1 MKKYFL
7 IISILFAVIISA
19 CGEKKVDTP
28 ENSQLDSTA
37 YVYDSTEIKAQPID
51 DNSSFQLTYNFN
63 KGETVRYRLSTISD
77 NLQTLTTD
85 TSITM
90 KLHQEV
96 VYVFDFTPKEI
107 DKDGVIEADI
117 KILGVKLFA
126 DVNGEK
132 VNFEAGKDVDSAG
145 QKRFAEF
152 LALQNNPF
160 SVRFNKAGEVLE
172 VFRAD
177 KIANKF
183 FNLRGAD
190 SLDAQTKNMVKDDMV
205 SNVLKPIVLQ
215 LIRKMPENQLAKD
228 STWSIS
234 QPPIPMMV
242 FQINYTNKYKINSIE
257 KINDDRL
264 AVINAGMD
272 YNVTG
277 DTKYE
282 ERGVVYNFKKPVSTG
297 DGIIYFNIDKGRIQK
312 SKTKSF
318 TEMFFTFDANTPQGK
333 QKGSR
338 KETVANTSILEMLN

>member
-1 MKKYFL
+1 MKNIFL
-7 IISILFAVIISA
+7 MITLLTVVIVSA
-19 CGEKKVDTP
+19 CGEKKGNAP

-51 DNSSFQLTYNFN
+51 DKSNFQLSYNFK
-63 KGETVRYRLSTISD
+63 KGETLRYRLSTISD

-85 TSITM
+85 TAITM

-96 VYVFDFTPKEI
+96 VYVFDFTPKET
-107 DKDGVIEADI
+107 DNDGVTEADI
-117 KILGVKLFA
+117 KIVGVKLNA

-132 VNFEAGKDVDSAG
+132 VNFEAGKNVDSTA

-152 LALQNNPF
+152 LALWNNPF

-177 KIANKF
+177 KIANRF
-183 FNLRGAD
+183 FSLRGAD
-190 SLDAQTKNMVKDDMV
+190 SLDTQTKNMVKDDMV

-215 LIRKMPENQLAKD
+215 LIRKMPEKQLAKD
-228 STWSIS
+228 STWSIP

-242 FQINYTNKYKINSIE
+242 FQLNFTNKYKINSIE
-257 KINDDRL
+257 KLKDDRL
-264 AVINAGMD
+264 AVITAGMD

-282 ERGVVYNFKKPVSTG
+282 ERGIVYNFKKPISTG
-297 DGIIYFNIDKGRIQK
+297 EGTIYFNIDKGRIQK
-312 SKTKSF
+312 SKTKSY

-338 KETVANTSILEMLN
+338 KEIVTNTSILELL

>member
-7 IISILFAVIISA
+7 ILTMVSALIISA
-19 CGEKKVDTP
+19 CGEKKNASP

-37 YVYDSTEIKAQPID
+37 YLYDSTEIKAQPIN
-51 DNSSFQLTYNFN
+51 DNSNFQLTYNFN
-63 KGETVRYRLSTISD
+63 KGETIRYRLSTISD

-85 TSITM
+85 TSLTM

-96 VYVFDFTPKEI
+96 IYVFDFTPKEI
-107 DKDGVIEADI
+107 DKEGVTEAEI
-117 KILGVKLFA
+117 KILGVKLSA
-126 DVNGEK
+126 DINGEK
-132 VNFEAGKDVDSAG
+132 VNFEAGKSLDSAE

-152 LALQNNPF
+152 LALWNNPF

-172 VFRAD
+172 IFRAD
-177 KIANKF
+177 KIANRF

-190 SLDAQTKNMVKDDMV
+190 SLDTQTKNMVKDEMV
-205 SNVLKPIVLQ
+205 TNVLKPIVLQ
-215 LIRKMPENQLAKD
+215 LIRKMPEKQLAKD
-228 STWSIS
+228 STWAIT

-242 FQINYTNKYKINSIE
+242 FQINFTNKYKVDSIE
-257 KINDDRL
+257 KLNDDRL
-264 AVINAGMD
+264 AVISAGMD
-272 YNVTG
+272 YNVSG

-282 ERGVVYNFKKPVSTG
+282 ERGVVYNFKKPVSSG

-312 SKTKSF
+312 SKTKSY

-338 KETVANTSILEMLN
+338 KEIVSNTSILETL

>member
-7 IISILFAVIISA
+7 ILTMVSALIISA
-19 CGEKKVDTP
+19 CGEKKNDSP

-37 YVYDSTEIKAQPID
+37 YLYDSTEIKAQPIN
-51 DNSSFQLTYNFN
+51 DNSNFQLTYNFN
-63 KGETVRYRLSTISD
+63 KGETIRYRLSTISD

-85 TSITM
+85 TSLTM

-96 VYVFDFTPKEI
+96 IYVFDFTPKEI
-107 DKDGVIEADI
+107 DKEGVTEAEI
-117 KILGVKLFA
+117 KILGVKLSA
-126 DVNGEK
+126 DINGEK
-132 VNFEAGKDVDSAG
+132 VNFEAGKSLDSAE

-152 LALQNNPF
+152 LALWNNPF

-172 VFRAD
+172 IFRAD
-177 KIANKF
+177 KIANRF

-190 SLDAQTKNMVKDDMV
+190 SLDTQTKNMVKDEMV
-205 SNVLKPIVLQ
+205 TNVLKPIVLQ
-215 LIRKMPENQLAKD
+215 LIRKMPEKQLAKD
-228 STWSIS
+228 STWAIT

-242 FQINYTNKYKINSIE
+242 FQINFTNKYKVDSIE
-257 KINDDRL
+257 KLNDDRL
-264 AVINAGMD
+264 AVISAGMD
-272 YNVTG
+272 YNVSG

-282 ERGVVYNFKKPVSTG
+282 ERGVVYNFKKPVSSG

-312 SKTKSF
+312 SKTKSY

-338 KETVANTSILEMLN
+338 KEIVSNTSILETL

>member
-7 IISILFAVIISA
+7 IITLLTAVIISA
-19 CGEKKVDTP
+19 CGEKKSEAP
-28 ENSQLDSTA
+28 EHSQLDSTA

-51 DNSSFQLTYNFN
+51 DKSTFNLNYKFN
-63 KGETVRYRLSTISD
+63 KGETIRYRLSTISD
-77 NLQTLTTD
+77 NTQTLTTD

-96 VYVFDFTPKEI
+96 VYVFELTPGET
-107 DKDGVIEADI
+107 DKDGVTEADI
-117 KILGVKLFA
+117 KILGVKLTA

-132 VNFEAGKDVDSAG
+132 YSFEAGKKVDSAD

-152 LALQNNPF
+152 LALWNNPF

-190 SLDAQTKNMVKDDMV
+190 SLDSQTKNMVKDDMV

-215 LIRKMPENQLAKD
+215 LIRKMPETQLAKD
-228 STWSIS
+228 STWSIP
-234 QPPIPMMV
+234 QPAIPMMV
-242 FQINYTNKYKINSIE
+242 FQINYTNKYKINAIE
-257 KINDDRL
+257 KFEGDKL

-282 ERGVVYNFKKPVSTG
+282 ERGVVYNFKKPISTG
-297 DGIIYFNIDKGRIQK
+297 EGIIYFNIDKGRIQK
-312 SKTKSF
+312 SKTKSY
-318 TEMFFTFDANTPQGK
+318 TEMFFTFDAPTPKGK

-338 KETVANTSILEMLN
+338 KETVSNISILEMI